1 MPHQAAPA
9 PMPRVQALLGLS
21 NDDKNAPTSSPPVAW
36 PAVEETHTLRCTGI
50 PTYIKENELLGH
62 FRSFGRIVK
71 LELRVLGN
79 DNDTESGRKVYNECI
94 VQFVNA
100 VDMKKCLSSPI
111 PVLNNRF
118 IKLYVAP
125 VNLVPLSEVP
135 HHEEPREVMRGGRGR
150 GRGRGSMSW
159 VAPNAESEGDDTSSA
174 PAPAVDEHVVMEKQ
188 RQQSAITKQYEE
200 LRQLRQ
206 TAEAV
211 WQKKEDLL
219 QVRCIE

>member
-1 MPHQAAPA
+1 
-9 PMPRVQALLGLS
+9 
-21 NDDKNAPTSSPPVAW
+21 
-36 PAVEETHTLRCTGI
+36 
-50 PTYIKENELLGH
+50 
-62 FRSFGRIVK
+62 
-71 LELRVLGN
+71 
-79 DNDTESGRKVYNECI
+79 
-94 VQFVNA
+94 
-100 VDMKKCLSSPI
+100 
-111 PVLNNRF
+111 
-118 IKLYVAP
+118 
-125 VNLVPLSEVP
+125 
-135 HHEEPREVMRGGRGR
+135 MRGGRGR